1 MRVNANC
8 LEVLIMSSFYLN
20 QEKIEEVR
28 ESADIVDIISEYI
41 PIKKTGKNYTGL
53 CPFHSEKKP
62 SFTVSPIKQ
71 LYHCFGCGASGN
83 VITFVMNYESVSFI
97 EAIEILAKKYGITLK
112 KKSAYSEDKKKQEI
126 INANEFAFKHFKN
139 NLFSESGKHA
149 LEYLKKREI
158 NLDTIEKFGLGYAP
172 EGWDNLLRAAQKEGI
187 SNKILISA
195 GLIVENEK
203 GKLYDRFRKRI
214 IFTFYNSIGKKIG
227 FAGRNLGDEMPKYL
241 NISESP
247 LYKKRYTLYGLYQ
260 SKEEIRKLDKCLIVE
275 GYMDV
280 LALYQ
285 AGFKN
290 TVAISGT
297 SLTDEQAKFI
307 RKYTRNI
314 YISFDADKPGKEA
327 TLRGISIF
335 IQNGLIPYIMTL
347 VKGKDPDEIVK
358 KEGKEIFQKIVDA
371 AEHFIDFKMRFLLSK
386 YNLYNAVEKAQVV
399 REIGKTLMQVRDLT
413 ERQMWLSNVSRK
425 LSVDESILIINTKK
439 SSREQF
445 IPYVSSLNEICHD
458 LVAMLSLK
466 PERYEEVAKVFKEE
480 ELLDETSQRILSY
493 IGGKVLN
500 IDEICIADIVNL
512 IEDRDERKRVS
523 STVFNIK
530 DDIKEEDF
538 AKMIDQYIIH
548 IKADRLK
555 ERWKSIRQEIKSR
568 GGDIEGVRTLLEEQ
582 RRIASILKNLG
593 GNVVSEKSV

>member
-1 MRVNANC
+1 
-8 LEVLIMSSFYLN
+8 MSSFYLN

-260 SKEEIRKLDKCLIVE
+260 GKEEIRKVDKCIIVE
-275 GYMDV
+275 GYMD
-280 LALYQ
+280 LLTLYQ

-290 TVAISGT
+290 TAAISGT
-297 SLTDEQAKFI
+297 SLTDEQANLI

-314 YISFDADKPGKEA
+314 YISFDADRPGKEA
-327 TLRGISIF
+327 TLRGVSIF
-335 IQNGLIPYIMTL
+335 INSGLVPYIMTL
-347 VKGKDPDEIVK
+347 PKGKDPDDIIN
-358 KEGKEIFQKIVDA
+358 KEGKDVFRKLIKK
-371 AEHFIDFKMRFLLSK
+371 AEHFIDFKLRYLLLKHNINNS
-386 YNLYNAVEKAQVV
+386 VEKAEVVKEMMRTISQV
-399 REIGKTLMQVRDLT
+399 KDLT
-413 ERQMWLSNVSRK
+413 ERRVWLNKVSRT
-425 LSVDESILIINTKK
+425 LSVDESILITSRSRPRNKDQFTPSVL
-439 SSREQF
+439 SSKEMS
-445 IPYVSSLNEICHD
+445 YD
-458 LVAMLSLK
+458 LVVLLAMIPDKYS
-466 PERYEEVAKVFKEE
+466 EVVELFKKEKIF
-480 ELLDETSQRILSY
+480 DETTKRILNY
-493 IGGKVLN
+493 
-500 IDEICIADIVNL
+500 
-512 IEDRDERKRVS
+512 
-523 STVFNIK
+523 
-530 DDIKEEDF
+530 
-538 AKMIDQYIIH
+538 
-548 IKADRLK
+548 
-555 ERWKSIRQEIKSR
+555 
-568 GGDIEGVRTLLEEQ
+568 
-582 RRIASILKNLG
+582 
-593 GNVVSEKSV
+593 